1 MLPLSNLLLTPRQAN
16 GSKPSPGRA
25 LVVAGF
31 RKEKDATMSNVLTN
45 QLVVELNGVG
55 NVVRIMMRSEELGTK
70 LTRGIVL
77 IGLEKLY
84 FLCFDCLV

>member
-1 MLPLSNLLLTPRQAN
+1 
-16 GSKPSPGRA
+16 
-25 LVVAGF
+25 
-31 RKEKDATMSNVLTN
+31 MSNVLTN
-45 QLVVELNGVG
+45 QLVVEQNGVG
-55 NVVRIMMRSEELGTK
+55 NVVRITMRSEELGTK